1 MNTSI
6 AMPMS
11 SLSRTQ
17 RFVLEQFLSGMI
29 ERINGAEGAMLATAD
44 GFPSAFSGALDETMQ
59 NRVAAVMSS
68 LCALGEAAGAQIDA
82 GSLEVISLQFTDRQM
97 QVVSIR
103 GERSDYVLALV
114 ARADVL
120 LGSSLWAIRECATQI
135 RESLRP

>member
-1 MNTSI
+1 
-6 AMPMS
+6 
-11 SLSRTQ
+11 
-17 RFVLEQFLSGMI
+17 
-29 ERINGAEGAMLATAD
+29 
-44 GFPSAFSGALDETMQ
+44 
-59 NRVAAVMSS
+59 MSS

-82 GSLEVISLQFTDRQM
+82 GGLEIISLQFSDRQM

>member
-1 MNTSI
+1 MNASPETTV
-6 AMPMS
+6 

-17 RFVLEQFLSGMI
+17 RYVLEQFLAGLI
-29 ERINGAEGAMLATAD
+29 QRINGAQGAMLATAD
-44 GFPSAFSGALDETMQ
+44 GFPAAFSGTFDESMQ

-68 LCALGEAAGAQIDA
+68 LCALGEAAGMQIDA
-82 GSLEVISLQFTDRQM
+82 GTLNVISLQFTDRQM

-114 ARADVL
+114 AHADVL